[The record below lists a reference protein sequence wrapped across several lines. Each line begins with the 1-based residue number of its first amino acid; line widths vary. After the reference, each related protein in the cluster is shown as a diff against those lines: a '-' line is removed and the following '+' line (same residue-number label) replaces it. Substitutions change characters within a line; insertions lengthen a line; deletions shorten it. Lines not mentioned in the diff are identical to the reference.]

1 MISINNNKKLLEGF
15 FTVCEA
21 VSQTMGAQGKLAI
34 MENEILG
41 NPKVTKDGISTA
53 KKIFFAHPEKNIG
66 ANLAKQIAA
75 KTLVTAGDATTTSLV
90 FAKALVE
97 NSKKK
102 KWFGLKSAYFY
113 NKRVEQGMEEAY
125 KDFCSYVK
133 ALSQEVDDNAIK
145 KIATVSSNNNSE
157 IGDLVFR
164 AYKAVGKGGIIDVQE
179 NHNSSFSDLDISK
192 GMRLSNGWENPF
204 LINNQKNAKFEG
216 DDAVVV
222 IYEGYLGG
230 DEVVQNFLQQV
241 RNDSPNR
248 PIVIIAERFHEDTV
262 IKITDLHQRG
272 VLNITLVQ
280 CPEYDVK
287 RKALLEDVAVFTG
300 GEVFLQGGE
309 DKKIVA
315 GVADKV
321 IVTENSCSF
330 IKNTPTEESKAK
342 VEELKGQL
350 EEVTDKDFI
359 KRRIQ
364 NLEGVSATILVGG
377 ISESEIKEKF
387 DRVDDSVRSVE
398 SAQEEGWISG
408 GGSALVYIAELMR
421 GKKIGS
427 EETQF
432 GYNIVL
438 SALEAPFKQVCANAN
453 RDYRKYLRGPQKI
466 YGRGYNAFTDQRA
479 NLIED
484 NIIDSTKSIRTALEN
499 AMSVAKLLLNTA
511 IVITLKEDN
520 N

>member
-1 MISINNNKKLLEGF
+1 MISINDNKKLFEGF
-15 FTVCEA
+15 FTVCNA

-53 KKIFFAHPEKNIG
+53 KKIFFKDPFKNIG

-75 KTLVTAGDATTTSLV
+75 KTLVTAGDSTTTSLV
-90 FAKALVE
+90 LAKALVE
-97 NSKKK
+97 NSRLRQWGFGKKR
-102 KWFGLKSAYFY
+102 YFY
-113 NKRVEQGMEEAY
+113 NKRVEQGMEIAY
-125 KDFCSYVK
+125 KTFCEYLK
-133 ALSQEVDDNAIK
+133 KLSEEIDDDSIK
-145 KIATVSSNNNSE
+145 KVATVSSNNNDE
-157 IGDLVFR
+157 IGDLVFK

-179 NHNSSFSDLDISK
+179 NHNSYFSDLEISK
-192 GMRLSNGWENPF
+192 GMRLNKGWENPF
-204 LINNQKNAKFEG
+204 LINNQKTAKFEG
-216 DDAVVV
+216 ENAVVI

-230 DEVVQNFLQQV
+230 DEVVQDFLQEV
-241 RNDSPNR
+241 RNQDSTR
-248 PIVIIAERFHEDTV
+248 PIVIVAERFHEDTV

-280 CPEYDVK
+280 CPEYEVK
-287 RKALLEDVAVFTG
+287 RKALLEDIAIFTG
-300 GEVFLQGGE
+300 GKVFLQGGE
-309 DKKIVA
+309 EKKITA
-315 GVADKV
+315 GTVDKV
-321 IVTENSCSF
+321 IVTESSCSF
-330 IKNTPTEESKAK
+330 IKEDLTEESKRK

-350 EEVTDKDFI
+350 QEVTDKDFI

-421 GKKIGS
+421 GNKLNSKEI
-427 EETQF
+427 QF
-432 GYNIVL
+432 GYNIVVD
-438 SALEAPFKQVCANAN
+438 ALDAPFKQICKNAN
-453 RDYRKYLRGPQKI
+453 RDYKNYYRQSQKI
-466 YGRGYNAFTDQRA
+466 YGKGYNAFTDTKS
-479 NLIED
+479 NLIKD

-499 AMSVAKLLLNTA
+499 AMSVTKLLLNTSV
-511 IVITLKEDN
+511 VITLKDDD
-520 N
+520 